1 MIDIDID
8 KVEFNKSSDGLIP
21 AIVQDAVSLNVLM
34 LGYMSRESVLKTI
47 EERRVCFYSRSKKR
61 LWTKGESSGNFLT
74 VVDLS
79 LDCDRDTLLIKVNP
93 NGPVCHNGTYSC
105 FGEKDSKGFI
115 RVLEGVI
122 EERRVAPPTNSY
134 TSKLLNGDI
143 GRVAKKVGEEA
154 SEVIIE
160 AVTNNRERA
169 IYEIGDLVYHTLVLM
184 NKLEISIDD
193 IEKELIVRHK

>member
-1 MIDIDID
+1 MIDID

-143 GRVAKKVGEEA
+143 RRVAKKVGEEA

-160 AVTNNRERA
+160 AVTNNRERV

>member
-1 MIDIDID
+1 MIDID

-34 LGYMSRESVLKTI
+34 LGYMNRESVLKTI

-122 EERRVAPPTNSY
+122 EKRRATPPTNSY

-143 GRVAKKVGEEA
+143 GRVAKKVCEEA

-169 IYEIGDLVYHTLVLM
+169 IYEIGDLVYHSLVLM

>member
-1 MIDIDID
+1 MIDID

-34 LGYMSRESVLKTI
+34 LGYMNRESVLKTI

-122 EERRVAPPTNSY
+122 EKRRATPPTNSY

>member
-1 MIDIDID
+1 MIDID

-34 LGYMSRESVLKTI
+34 LGYMNRESVLKTI

-105 FGEKDSKGFI
+105 FGEKGSKGFI

-169 IYEIGDLVYHTLVLM
+169 IYEIGDLVYHSLVLM

>member
-1 MIDIDID
+1 MIDID

-34 LGYMSRESVLKTI
+34 LGYMNRESVLKTI

-115 RVLEGVI
+115 RVLEG
-122 EERRVAPPTNSY
+122 
-134 TSKLLNGDI
+134 D
-143 GRVAKKVGEEA
+143 
-154 SEVIIE
+154 
-160 AVTNNRERA
+160 
-169 IYEIGDLVYHTLVLM
+169 
-184 NKLEISIDD
+184 
-193 IEKELIVRHK
+193 

>member
-1 MIDIDID
+1 MIDID

-160 AVTNNRERA
+160 AVTNNRERV

-184 NKLEISIDD
+184 NKLEISIND

>member
-1 MIDIDID
+1 MIDID

-34 LGYMSRESVLKTI
+34 LGYMNRESVLKTI

-105 FGEKDSKGFI
+105 FCEKDSKGFI

>member
-1 MIDIDID
+1 MIDID

-169 IYEIGDLVYHTLVLM
+169 IYEIGDLVYHSLVLM

>member
-1 MIDIDID
+1 MIDID

-61 LWTKGESSGNFLT
+61 LWTKGESSGYFLT

>member
-1 MIDIDID
+1 
-8 KVEFNKSSDGLIP
+8 
-21 AIVQDAVSLNVLM
+21 
-34 LGYMSRESVLKTI
+34 
-47 EERRVCFYSRSKKR
+47 
-61 LWTKGESSGNFLT
+61 
-74 VVDLS
+74 
-79 LDCDRDTLLIKVNP
+79 
-93 NGPVCHNGTYSC
+93 
-105 FGEKDSKGFI
+105 
-115 RVLEGVI
+115 
-122 EERRVAPPTNSY
+122 
-134 TSKLLNGDI
+134 LLNGDI

>member
-1 MIDIDID
+1 MIDID

-160 AVTNNRERA
+160 AVANNRERA

>member
-1 MIDIDID
+1 MIDID

-34 LGYMSRESVLKTI
+34 LGYMNRESVLKTI

>member
-1 MIDIDID
+1 MIDID

-21 AIVQDAVSLNVLM
+21 AIVQDSVSLNVLM

>member
-1 MIDIDID
+1 MIDID

-34 LGYMSRESVLKTI
+34 LGYMNRESVLKTI

-93 NGPVCHNGTYSC
+93 NGHVCHNGTYSC
-105 FGEKDSKGFI
+105 FGEKDSKAFI

-122 EERRVAPPTNSY
+122 EERRAAPPTNSY

>member
-1 MIDIDID
+1 MIDID
-8 KVEFNKSSDGLIP
+8 KVEFNKSGDGLIP

>member
-1 MIDIDID
+1 MIDID

-105 FGEKDSKGFI
+105 FCEKDSKGFI

>member
-1 MIDIDID
+1 MIDID

>member
-1 MIDIDID
+1 MIDID

-122 EERRVAPPTNSY
+122 EKRRATPPTNSY

>member
-1 MIDIDID
+1 MIDID

-34 LGYMSRESVLKTI
+34 LGYMNRESVLKTI

-169 IYEIGDLVYHTLVLM
+169 IYEIGDLVYHSLVLM

>member
-1 MIDIDID
+1 MIDID

-21 AIVQDAVSLNVLM
+21 AIVQDAISLNVLM

>member
-1 MIDIDID
+1 MIDID

-21 AIVQDAVSLNVLM
+21 AIVQEAVSLNVLM

>member
-1 MIDIDID
+1 MIDID

-79 LDCDRDTLLIKVNP
+79 LDCDRDTLLIK
-93 NGPVCHNGTYSC
+93 
-105 FGEKDSKGFI
+105 
-115 RVLEGVI
+115 GVI

>member
-1 MIDIDID
+1 MIDID

-34 LGYMSRESVLKTI
+34 LGYMNRESVLKTI

-105 FGEKDSKGFI
+105 FCEKDSKGFI

-122 EERRVAPPTNSY
+122 EERRVAPSTNSY

>member
-1 MIDIDID
+1 MIDID

-34 LGYMSRESVLKTI
+34 LGYMNRESVLKTI

-122 EERRVAPPTNSY
+122 EKRRATPPTNSY

-169 IYEIGDLVYHTLVLM
+169 IYEIGDLVYHSLVLM

>member
-1 MIDIDID
+1 MIDID

-61 LWTKGESSGNFLT
+61 LWIKGESSGNFLT

-105 FGEKDSKGFI
+105 FGENDSKGFI

>member
-1 MIDIDID
+1 MIDID

-47 EERRVCFYSRSKKR
+47 KERRVCFYSRSKKR